1 MVGPGRERKNTTASS
16 QKKAALRVEGG
27 SMTFQGFVHPALA
40 AELKL
45 KLFFKNVKNSIIYM
59 INVQRNN
66 RNFPI

>member
-27 SMTFQGFVHPALA
+27 SMSFQGFVHPADLYQYTLA

-45 KLFFKNVKNSIIYM
+45 KLFF
-59 INVQRNN
+59 
-66 RNFPI
+66 